1 MDSWTLIDT
10 KSVKDSDGFWTDY
23 TLWYNE
29 DEDLWV
35 CVFGD
40 RDLYTPEDGYYDAEF
55 DSEEEA
61 REWFDDYEGFDDD
74 DIEMSTSIESD
85 EGPMIYL

>member
-29 DEDLWV
+29 DEDL
-35 CVFGD
+35 
-40 RDLYTPEDGYYDAEF
+40 
-55 DSEEEA
+55 
-61 REWFDDYEGFDDD
+61 
-74 DIEMSTSIESD
+74 
-85 EGPMIYL
+85 